1 MMAQL
6 RGISLGIA
14 AEVLRS
20 LAIAVGIVVLTF
32 FLLRMIP
39 GDVVDVI
46 GLEGSLTYEQ
56 QANLRAEMGLTRS
69 WWEQFWLWLGMIAGG
84 DFGLSSRFAIPVT
97 QLIGAV
103 LGSTITLGLS
113 ALTIG
118 ICLGIGLPVLAAI
131 YPRSAFVWLAEAI
144 TIWSITVPTFS
155 TGIAAVVVF
164 AVWLGMIPA
173 IGNLSAPALIL
184 GIDIAGSIAKIL
196 REDMKEIESAD
207 FIRTARAK
215 GLSRTRIVLAHI
227 LPNAMTVTLALV
239 GLIFSN
245 VLTGAITMEI
255 VFGRPGIG
263 TLALQAIKGRDYPL
277 VQTIIIWLGI
287 AVIIANLVADIAQR
301 FVDPRI
307 RLR

>member
-1 MMAQL
+1 
-6 RGISLGIA
+6 
-14 AEVLRS
+14 
-20 LAIAVGIVVLTF
+20 
-32 FLLRMIP
+32 
-39 GDVVDVI
+39 
-46 GLEGSLTYEQ
+46 
-56 QANLRAEMGLTRS
+56 
-69 WWEQFWLWLGMIAGG
+69 
-84 DFGLSSRFAIPVT
+84 
-97 QLIGAV
+97 
-103 LGSTITLGLS
+103 
-113 ALTIG
+113 
-118 ICLGIGLPVLAAI
+118 
-131 YPRSAFVWLAEAI
+131 
-144 TIWSITVPTFS
+144 
-155 TGIAAVVVF
+155 
-164 AVWLGMIPA
+164 MIPA

-215 GLSRTRIVLAHI
+215 GLSRARIVLAHI